1 MAKHLRQWNRTKY
14 ERYLSD
20 GRGMGEG
27 KDYKPWILVQDFSS
41 QGTVSR
47 VSGYKSGRVHHFL
60 SQNEL
65 YYFYILE
72 WSDSVLDIR
81 EQYPLHDVNLAMKLA
96 KEAGIKYPYDR
107 KSGFPYVLTCDFM
120 ITTKDGLK
128 ARTIKHSQELEDKRT
143 LEKLEVER
151 RYWGSLGI
159 DWAIVTENEISVK
172 KAKFIEWIYSANQIP
187 SYLKDE
193 KIVDT
198 VIKKFENTSIHNIA
212 SETENQ
218 FSLEAGSGIL
228 IIKHLLFKKILRYDL
243 KDCCVEVN

>member
-1 MAKHLRQWNRTKY
+1 
-14 ERYLSD
+14 
-20 GRGMGEG
+20 MGEG

-96 KEAGIKYPYDR
+96 KEAGIKYPCDR

-128 ARTIKHSQELEDKRT
+128 ARTIKHSQELDDKRT

-151 RYWGSLGI
+151 RYWESLCI

-172 KAKFIEWIYSANQIP
+172 KAKFVEWIYSANQIP

-193 KIVDT
+193 KIIDT

-218 FSLEAGSGIL
+218 FCLEAGSGIL
-228 IIKHLLFKKILRYDL
+228 IIKYLFLKKLLSFDFEEY
-243 KDCCVEVN
+243 CVEVN